1 VTTTTL
7 ERPKAN
13 WLTVI
18 LWLTASLIGYGLVG
32 AMFHFPSGFP
42 PNTGEFNLG
51 AFFGGAMQG
60 LLSGL
65 VVGFLQ
71 WLVLRRQVAR
81 AGQWVLW
88 TAVGLG
94 VVHAFG
100 DALPDP
106 IALPIIGLV
115 GGLALGAAQWR
126 VLRHIFDKAW
136 LWPVTTAVS
145 WAISINIGLTIIGAI
160 GLRGRPWT
168 PELGATEHG
177 LVGLVA
183 GLGVGLAT
191 GVLLGRIQQ
200 LPNSKA

>member
-7 ERPKAN
+7 ERSKAN
-13 WLTVI
+13 GLTVV
-18 LWLTASLIGYGLVG
+18 LWLVASLIGYGLVG

-42 PNTGEFNLG
+42 PNTDEFNLG

-71 WLVLRRQVAR
+71 WLVLRRRIDR

-106 IALPIIGLV
+106 IALPVVGLV
-115 GGLALGAAQWR
+115 GGLALGAAQWLM
-126 VLRHIFDKAW
+126 LRHIFDKSW
-136 LWPVTTAVS
+136 LWMVMTGVS
-145 WAISINIGLTIIGAI
+145 WAIGINVGLALIEAM
-160 GLRGRPWT
+160 GLCDRPWT

-177 LVGLVA
+177 LVGLLTGIV
-183 GLGVGLAT
+183 VGLAT
-191 GVLLGRIQQ
+191 GALLGRMQ
-200 LPNSKA
+200 PRK